1 MALLKQAVEQRCAY
15 LINELMRYGYFK
27 TPAGKQLYELSL
39 TELEMIHIGI
49 KSEFGKHM
57 NRGE

>member
-1 MALLKQAVEQRCAY
+1 MALLKEKVEQRCTY

-27 TPAGKQLYELSL
+27 TPRGQQLYELSL
-39 TELEMIHIGI
+39 TELELLHIEV
-49 KSEFGKHM
+49 KAQFGKFM